1 MRKQLITCA
10 LALCMALAN
19 PSQAGEINAK
29 SDNDQALKAFK
40 TYTSRSFPPELLSVK
55 LVHKGDKRA

>member
-19 PSQAGEINAK
+19 PSQAGEINSK
-29 SDNDQALKAFK
+29 FYKDQTLKAFK
-40 TYTSRSFPPELLSVK
+40 TYASRSFPPELMIVK
-55 LVHKGDKRA
+55 LIYKGDKRA